1 MQTQITIM
9 AMPGPATSV
18 LPDTEIDQLHEL
30 ATRLAT
36 EAGTLIRDGREQ
48 AIREVST
55 KSTRADV
62 VTAMDRA
69 CELFLRTEIAAL
81 RPEDGLYGEEHEEQA
96 GTSGVRWIIDPID
109 GTVNYLYGL
118 PDYAVSIAVEVA
130 GEVVAGVVE
139 KPATGETFSARRGGG
154 AFLNRQRLQASA
166 PDSLE
171 VTLLGTGFGYAAERR
186 RQQGEVVAALLG
198 HVRDIRRIGSAA
210 LDLCNVAAG
219 RLDGYFEWGVHLW
232 DVAAGAL
239 IAVEA
244 GVDVRLPTHEGGLV
258 TAVAP
263 SVSGQVG
270 ELVRSLIRPQ
280 WQVPA

>member
-1 MQTQITIM
+1 M

-130 GEVVAGVVE
+130 GEVVPTITSPMYKQTFDLRTGDALDDPDVGIGAWQVE
-139 KPATGETFSARRGGG
+139 
-154 AFLNRQRLQASA
+154 
-166 PDSLE
+166 
-171 VTLLGTGFGYAAERR
+171 
-186 RQQGEVVAALLG
+186 
-198 HVRDIRRIGSAA
+198 VRDGT
-210 LDLCNVAAG
+210 VA
-219 RLDGYFEWGVHLW
+219 V
-232 DVAAGAL
+232 
-239 IAVEA
+239 
-244 GVDVRLPTHEGGLV
+244 GGQLHPHRW
-258 TAVAP
+258 T
-263 SVSGQVG
+263 
-270 ELVRSLIRPQ
+270 R
-280 WQVPA
+280 